1 MAPVDVGGGLSAG
14 AWLDLDLLRQ
24 RRERFGLERPKV
36 IPVRELLWRG
46 GLIGSVTPLFMLLV
60 VVFLF
65 VQDRQL
71 TQRQRRLEPIAAEH
85 DRVEQSLIAAMQKLE
100 QTRSTNSAIAKA
112 MADVRSSS
120 AVLAEVRR
128 LVPELISID
137 RLAVK
142 GNVLEISGSAQ
153 QPNGLRLVNALLLRL
168 SASGFF
174 ASEEVKLLNA
184 VVAGEAENL
193 ELRFSVSAGFAADAT
208 RVTRTSLSLLGAEGM
223 AARMAVLER
232 EGLLK

>member
-1 MAPVDVGGGLSAG
+1 MAPVDGSGGLSAG

-36 IPVRELLWRG
+36 VPVRELLWRG
-46 GLIGSVTPLFMLLV
+46 GLIGAVVPLVLLSVVL
-60 VVFLF
+60 FLF
-65 VQDRQL
+65 IQDRQL
-71 TQRQRRLEPIAAEH
+71 AERQKRLEPIAAEH
-85 DRVEQSLIAAMQKLE
+85 DRVEQSLIAAMQTLE

-128 LVPELISID
+128 LVPELISIN

-174 ASEEVKLLNA
+174 ASGEVKLLSA
-184 VVAGEAENL
+184 VVAGEADNM

-208 RVTRTSLSLLGAEGM
+208 RATRTSLSRLGAEGM
-223 AARMAVLER
+223 AGRMAVLER
-232 EGLLK
+232 EGLVK

>member
-1 MAPVDVGGGLSAG
+1 MAPVDVSGGLSAG

-46 GLIGSVTPLFMLLV
+46 GLIGSVTPLLMSLV
-60 VVFLF
+60 VLFLF

-128 LVPELISID
+128 LVPESISVD

>member
-1 MAPVDVGGGLSAG
+1 MSAG

-24 RRERFGLERPKV
+24 RRERLGLERPKV

-46 GLIGSVTPLFMLLV
+46 GLIGCVAPILLLLV
-60 VVFLF
+60 VLFLF

-71 TQRQRRLEPIAAEH
+71 EQRQRQLEPIAEEH
-85 DRVEQSLIAAMQKLE
+85 DRVDQALIEATKLLKQSRA
-100 QTRSTNSAIAKA
+100 TNAAIAKA

-128 LVPELISID
+128 LVPETVVLD
-137 RLAVK
+137 RLVVK
-142 GNVLEISGSAQ
+142 GNVLEISGSAE

-174 ASEEVKLLNA
+174 APQRVELLKA
-184 VVAGEAENL
+184 DVAGQADQAT
-193 ELRFSVSAGFAADAT
+193 LRFSLSAGFASDASLAT
-208 RVTRTSLSLLGAEGM
+208 RTALPLLGAQGM
-223 AARMAVLER
+223 ARRMSVLVQ
-232 EGLLK
+232 EGLVK